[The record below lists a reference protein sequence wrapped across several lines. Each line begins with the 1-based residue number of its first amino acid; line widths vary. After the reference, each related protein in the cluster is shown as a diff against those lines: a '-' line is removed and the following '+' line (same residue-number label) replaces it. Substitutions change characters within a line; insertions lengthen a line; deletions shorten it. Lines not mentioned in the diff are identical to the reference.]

1 MTAIS
6 VGVGY
11 DTPSLDQSL
20 PSDSLGTMIVGH
32 LPSIPNFS
40 EEALKEARE
49 LKTPDMGGGSS
60 VGDPFRDC
68 FAGVDDASDI
78 SDASFLLEE
87 AQHFISRAISRFR
100 VDLSQCEVELQKVS
114 GERDALRLLCSQKDE
129 VINDLQ
135 ADLAKAHEEE
145 AELDKQGKW
154 PSPLFPIEVKNI
166 KFAKHGSD
174 SDVYDTEGRFVPE
187 KFEELFK
194 KHARTNGNALTAS
207 ELDELLKANKQ
218 PKDFAGHIAAKSEW
232 KVLYLLCKDEH
243 GLLPKDTVR
252 SVYDGSLFEL
262 MAKAKQSKKH
272 ERG

>member
-1 MTAIS
+1 MKARGVRNSSLSSSIS
-6 VGVGY
+6 SSTGSVETGGCDCYLVSRL
-11 DTPSLDQSL
+11 SLVLDL
-20 PSDSLGTMIVGH
+20 FETDSVVNV
-32 LPSIPNFS
+32 P
-40 EEALKEARE
+40 
-49 LKTPDMGGGSS
+49 
-60 VGDPFRDC
+60 VY
-68 FAGVDDASDI
+68 V
-78 SDASFLLEE
+78 
-87 AQHFISRAISRFR
+87 
-100 VDLSQCEVELQKVS
+100 
-114 GERDALRLLCSQKDE
+114 
-129 VINDLQ
+129 
-135 ADLAKAHEEE
+135 
-145 AELDKQGKW
+145 QGKW

-272 ERG
+272 GGKSSP

>member
-1 MTAIS
+1 MASSSSSIDEEGIEKQEVTPLEKHVMFFDINKD
-6 VGVGY
+6 GVIYPWETYKGFRKIGSGVLLS
-11 DTPSLDQSL
+11 T
-20 PSDSLGTMIVGH
+20 VA
-32 LPSIPNFS
+32 SIFINIGLS
-40 EEALKEARE
+40 G
-49 LKTPDMGGGSS
+49 KTRP
-60 VGDPFRDC
+60 
-68 FAGVDDASDI
+68 
-78 SDASFLLEE
+78 
-87 AQHFISRAISRFR
+87 AISRFR